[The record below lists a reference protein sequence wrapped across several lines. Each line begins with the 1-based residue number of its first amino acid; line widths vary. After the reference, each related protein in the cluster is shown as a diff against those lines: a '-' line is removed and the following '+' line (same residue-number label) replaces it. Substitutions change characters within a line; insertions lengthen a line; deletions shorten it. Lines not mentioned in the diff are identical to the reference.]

1 MSLVAGWQQGADLNN
16 PEYWNLDFMN
26 HVLNSRPYVMARAIA
41 WALISFS
48 NIFFLLHLMLMVAG
62 LGRRSNAPTLLHRSH
77 GHDDT
82 HTSAQA
88 SHA

>member
-1 MSLVAGWQQGADLNN
+1 
-16 PEYWNLDFMN
+16 MN